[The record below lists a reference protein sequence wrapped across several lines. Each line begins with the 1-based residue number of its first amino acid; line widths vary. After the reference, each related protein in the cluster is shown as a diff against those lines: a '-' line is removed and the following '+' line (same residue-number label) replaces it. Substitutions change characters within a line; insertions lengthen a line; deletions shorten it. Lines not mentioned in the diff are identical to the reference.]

1 MVKVISL
8 FLIGMVILALFGR
21 LRIPGRKPGAPKP
34 LAVTRCSRCRK
45 PLIGKGP
52 CDCEAKP

>member
-1 MVKVISL
+1 MVKVITF

-21 LRIPGRKPGAPKP
+21 LRIPKVMTRETKP
-34 LAVTRCSRCRK
+34 LTAARCKRCGK

-52 CDCEAKP
+52 CDCGGKA